1 MQPRRLP
8 LPAGT
13 PCGGRGGVCKRSETS
28 WADLID
34 WRVRQGSN
42 SFPRSTPSPAV
53 PGETAPVRSTRG
65 SPAVTDSRPHPARP
79 GAMRAVV
86 RQTRVPGEN
95 RNGAAS
101 GGRGSGPALPCPP
114 AAAGAEGAPPA
125 LPRGSAYLRSCPL
138 PCPGP
143 PPLAQRS
150 GSSPP
155 PRGGGMRGAGRAPP
169 PGSASPPPPVLPS
182 SPSREL
188 TRGERRPRRRARR
201 LRSAASTGAA
211 SPPRRRPLAAAAGG
225 AARHGT
231 EGADWPAAGP
241 GRWRGAGGGQGVPHG
256 WGFAAPG
263 APGETCGCSCRWDK
277 QFVSCSL
284 VASEQ
289 SASSQ

>member
-1 MQPRRLP
+1 M
-8 LPAGT
+8 
-13 PCGGRGGVCKRSETS
+13 CKRSETS

-155 PRGGGMRGAGRAPP
+155 PRGGGCAARAELRRRGQHPPHPRCCRAAPAGSSPAASGGPAAEPGASAAPRAPGRPPRPAGGPWRLRLAAPHGTARRGLTGRRRGPAAGEGLAAGRASRTD
-169 PGSASPPPPVLPS
+169 GASL
-182 SPSREL
+182 L
-188 TRGERRPRRRARR
+188 QAPRVR
-201 LRSAASTGAA
+201 
-211 SPPRRRPLAAAAGG
+211 LAAVAAGG
-225 AARHGT
+225 ISN
-231 EGADWPAAGP
+231 
-241 GRWRGAGGGQGVPHG
+241 
-256 WGFAAPG
+256 
-263 APGETCGCSCRWDK
+263 SCRVLW
-277 QFVSCSL
+277 SL
-284 VASEQ
+284 Q
-289 SASSQ
+289 SKVHHPNSTMSI